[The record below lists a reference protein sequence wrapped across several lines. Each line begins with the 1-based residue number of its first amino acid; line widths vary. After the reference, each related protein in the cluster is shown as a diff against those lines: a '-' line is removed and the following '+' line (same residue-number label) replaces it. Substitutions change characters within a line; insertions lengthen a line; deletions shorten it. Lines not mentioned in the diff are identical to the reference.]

1 MSRPDRLTGSVDARF
16 HPVSHYNSP
25 ADVLNDEVLS
35 PPEKRVI
42 LSSWAS
48 DLYAVD
54 SCPALRKIPGLV
66 APMHLEDILAALR
79 QLDEEENVPG
89 VGAAAVRFSAQAQQ
103 TARNRQPRIAI
114 SAKSR
119 WSSEANV
126 RRYRRL
132 LATHLTENERRF
144 VEHRLA
150 EELAQLRSQSNVAE
164 SSESQ

>member
-1 MSRPDRLTGSVDARF
+1 MSRPDRLTGSVDAPF
-16 HPVSHYNSP
+16 HPVSHYSSP

-48 DLYAVD
+48 DLYTVD
-54 SCPALRKIPGLV
+54 SCPALRKIPGLA

-79 QLDEEENVPG
+79 QLDEEEKRG
-89 VGAAAVRFSAQAQQ
+89 GAAAVRFTAQAQQ
-103 TARNRQPRIAI
+103 AARNRQPRIAI

-119 WSSEANV
+119 WSSAANV

-132 LATHLTENERRF
+132 LATHLTENERRL

-150 EELAQLRSQSNVAE
+150 EELAQLRSQSNVTE
-164 SSESQ
+164 SSGSQ